1 MPRDIRERWRRRL
14 LEERELATAAIASAD
29 RDARSVLESGYSDAA
44 RDGEEERDSVLE
56 LGNVVTA
63 RGNAEV
69 QAIDE
74 ALERLVR
81 DPEHFGTCE
90 VCGAPI
96 PEVRLDLVPWTRR
109 CRAHAGRA
117 YE

>member
-1 MPRDIRERWRRRL
+1 MSKDIRERWRQRL
-14 LEERELATAAIASAD
+14 LEERQLATAAIASAE
-29 RDARSVLESGYSDAA
+29 RDAQSVIESGYSDAA

-56 LGNVVTA
+56 LRTVVTA

-69 QAIDE
+69 LAIDD
-74 ALERLVR
+74 ALERLAR